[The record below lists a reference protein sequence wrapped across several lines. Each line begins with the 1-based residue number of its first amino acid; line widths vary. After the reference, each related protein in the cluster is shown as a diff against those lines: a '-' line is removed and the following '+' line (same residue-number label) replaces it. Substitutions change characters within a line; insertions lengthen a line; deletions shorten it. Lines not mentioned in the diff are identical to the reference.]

1 MSDDTKKNIAGAL
14 KVRPIS
20 EDRKPSSGVVAAAA
34 ATPLPLKKVIIKS
47 ADMQPDM
54 QKEAVDIAVGV
65 SFSLLSNR
73 FSTLLYKF
81 FVEIS
86 FWICLFLLRC
96 AKKTWLFVN
105 GLGV

>member
-1 MSDDTKKNIAGAL
+1 MSDDTKKNIAGVL

-20 EDRKPSSGVVAAAA
+20 EDRKPSSAAAAAAA
-34 ATPLPLKKVIIKS
+34 ATPTPPKKVIIKS

-65 SFSLLSNR
+65 SSLFCLTDY
-73 FSTLLYKF
+73 STLLYKF
-81 FVEIS
+81 FVGIS

-105 GLGV
+105 